1 VLCLL
6 VISQNE
12 CTGKRELYA
21 MIEIIF
27 TKDGSHTLRNHN
39 LNETYHSIHGAVQ
52 ESLHVFIR
60 HGLTFVMERLPG
72 KISILEIGFGTGL
85 NAWLSARHL
94 QGVATQATYE
104 TLESFPLEDSVW
116 SHLNYASEGSD
127 KELFTRLH
135 VANWNEVVPIAA
147 NFNLYKRHT
156 SVQEAELLPLE
167 FDLVYFDA
175 FAPEKQPEM
184 WSHNVLE
191 KVVTAMKP
199 GGVFV
204 TYCAKGQVKRDLKN
218 LGLTVEALPGPP
230 GKREMIRAHKALAD

>member
-1 VLCLL
+1 MYLP

-12 CTGKRELYA
+12 CSVKPEIYT

-27 TKDGSHTLRNHN
+27 TKDGSQTLRNVE

-60 HGLTFVMERLPG
+60 HGLEFVQEKSPQ

-85 NAWLSARHL
+85 NAWLTARHI
-94 QGVATQATYE
+94 QDAKVKVRYV
-104 TLESFPLEDSVW
+104 TLESFPLEEAVW
-116 SHLNYASEGSD
+116 SKLNYAED
-127 KELFTRLH
+127 DVAKALFARLH
-135 VANWNEVVPIAA
+135 LADWNNAVQVNE
-147 NFNLYKRHT
+147 NFILHKKHV
-156 SVQEAELLPLE
+156 SVQEADLPLSE
-167 FDLVYFDA
+167 FDIIYFDA

-184 WSHNVLE
+184 WSHDVLK
-191 KVVTAMKP
+191 KVVSTMKS

-204 TYCAKGQVKRDLKN
+204 TYCAKGQVKRDLKS

-230 GKREMIRAHKALAD
+230 GKREMIRAHKF